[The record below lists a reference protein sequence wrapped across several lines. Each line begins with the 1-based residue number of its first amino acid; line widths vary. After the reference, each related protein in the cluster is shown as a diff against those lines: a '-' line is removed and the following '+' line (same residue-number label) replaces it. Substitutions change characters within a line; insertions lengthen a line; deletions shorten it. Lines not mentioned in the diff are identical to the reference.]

1 MQAKLEKAMRKAIRF
16 LEQEKIRYAVIGG
29 VAVSQWGYDRYSEDV
44 DFKIYVPSS
53 DFPAMRALLR
63 KKFPIN
69 AREHL
74 PPNAPV
80 VAVRIDDVTIDFGL
94 GYPGFDEIVI
104 ERAVTFTIKGAQVR
118 IATAEDLII
127 LKIIAERGK
136 DWIDVEELTKKR
148 YQELDFAYIY
158 GWLKE
163 FAEWLEQPDMIAR
176 YDEIVAQAKV
186 IHSKK

>member
-1 MQAKLEKAMRKAIRF
+1 MQADLEKAMRKAIRF
-16 LEQEKIRYAVIGG
+16 LEQERIRYVVIGG

-44 DFKIYVPSS
+44 DFKIYVPGS
-53 DFPAMRALLR
+53 DFPAMRALIR

-74 PPNAPV
+74 PANSPV
-80 VAVRIDDVTIDFGL
+80 VAVKIDDVTIDFGL
-94 GYPGFDEIVI
+94 GYPGFDELVI
-104 ERAVTFTIKGAQVR
+104 ERAVVFTIKGMQIR

-148 YQELDFAYIY
+148 FRELDFAYIY

-163 FAEWLEQPDMIAR
+163 FAEWLEQPEVIAR
-176 YDEIVAQAKV
+176 YDKIVEQAKL
-186 IHSKK
+186 IHGKK